1 MNPTRKLAGAGSG
14 NECRSN
20 AVQRARDTM
29 LSLVHGI
36 VHSQVGGE
44 KSNLR
49 SKKEGERKG
58 KGRYRMFTKPGTRLS
73 LLKSSNT
80 TLGKWHY
87 PRLADGVMRPEFKS
101 FIHSAFLQP
110 FTGGLLSSGTA

>member
-1 MNPTRKLAGAGSG
+1 MSAAPMPYREHGIPCCLF
-14 NECRSN
+14 
-20 AVQRARDTM
+20 
-29 LSLVHGI
+29 LVHGI

-87 PRLADGVMRPEFKS
+87 PRLANGVMCPEFKS